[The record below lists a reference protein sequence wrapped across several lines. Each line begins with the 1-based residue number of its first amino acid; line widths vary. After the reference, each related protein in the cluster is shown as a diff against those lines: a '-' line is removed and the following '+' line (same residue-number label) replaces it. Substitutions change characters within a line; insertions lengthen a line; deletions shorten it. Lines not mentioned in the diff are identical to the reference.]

1 MPAYFYRLV
10 NLLTY
15 GCAYP
20 WIHLFAAIF
29 CRIIQGILGVIDCGL
44 EGVLYLTDFNVLN
57 IFGICCAFIFVQVI
71 SEVTIMAINFDTAL
85 GIEPKALAFR
95 EKRGEILAANL
106 ANADTP
112 NFKARDMDFKSV
124 LKQSIASGVAI
135 ERTHAGHVAPQQQV
149 LGANVMYRNPSQASL
164 DGNTVETHVEQA
176 KYAENAVQY
185 QASLQ
190 FINNKFS
197 GLMAAL
203 RGQ

>member
-1 MPAYFYRLV
+1 M
-10 NLLTY
+10 T
-15 GCAYP
+15 
-20 WIHLFAAIF
+20 
-29 CRIIQGILGVIDCGL
+29 
-44 EGVLYLTDFNVLN
+44 
-57 IFGICCAFIFVQVI
+57 
-71 SEVTIMAINFDTAL
+71 INFDTAL

-112 NFKARDMDFKSV
+112 NYKARDMDFKSV
-124 LKQSIASGVAI
+124 LKQSMASATTL
-135 ERTHAGHVAPQQQV
+135 ERTNAGHIAPQQQV
-149 LGANVMYRNPSQASL
+149 FGANVMYRNPNQVSL
-164 DGNTVETHVEQA
+164 DGNTVEAHVEQA

-197 GLMAAL
+197 GLMAAI